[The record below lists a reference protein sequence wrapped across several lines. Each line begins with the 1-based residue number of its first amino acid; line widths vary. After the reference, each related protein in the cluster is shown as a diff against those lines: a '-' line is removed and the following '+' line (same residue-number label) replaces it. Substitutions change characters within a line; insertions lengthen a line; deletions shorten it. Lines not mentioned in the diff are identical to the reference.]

1 MSAIRRLPA
10 ALLIAVSW
18 TAGGCTQPASTP
30 TRERI
35 LINAEP
41 FELELANDDASRA
54 YGLMGRTEIPPY
66 GGMLFIFPDAD
77 IRSFWMGD
85 CLVDID
91 IIFLDPQGR
100 VTATHQ
106 MRAEPPRRAHETNDA
121 YRSRLAEYS
130 SVHPAQFA
138 IELAAGTLKELNLE
152 VEDKIA
158 LDLRRLKALAR

>member
-10 ALLIAVSW
+10 ALLIAVSS
-18 TAGGCTQPASTP
+18 TAGGCTKPTSTP

-54 YGLMGRTEIPPY
+54 YGLQGRTEIPPH

-77 IRSFWMGD
+77 IRSFWMED

-100 VTATHQ
+100 ITATHQ
-106 MRAEPPRRAHETNDA
+106 MRAEPPRRSDEAEAA
-121 YRSRLAEYS
+121 YRSRLPRYS

-138 IELAAGTLKELNLE
+138 IELAAGTLQQQNLE
-152 VEDKIA
+152 VEDKIE
-158 LDLRRLKALAR
+158 LDLRRLKALVR

>member
-1 MSAIRRLPA
+1 MSAILRLPA

-18 TAGGCTQPASTP
+18 AAGGCTKPASTP
-30 TRERI
+30 SRERI
-35 LINAEP
+35 LINTEP

-54 YGLMGRTEIPPY
+54 YGLQGRTEIPPH

-77 IRSFWMGD
+77 IRSFWMED

-91 IIFLDPQGR
+91 LIFLDPQGR
-100 VTATHQ
+100 ITATHQ
-106 MRAEPPRRAHETNDA
+106 MKAEPPRRADETKDA

-138 IELAAGTLKELNLE
+138 IELAAGTLQQLNLE

-158 LDLRRLKALAR
+158 LDLRRLKALVR

>member
-10 ALLIAVSW
+10 ALLIAVSA
-18 TAGGCTQPASTP
+18 TAGGCTKPASTP

-41 FELELANDDASRA
+41 FELELANDDATRT
-54 YGLMGRTEIPPY
+54 YGLMGRTQIPPN
-66 GGMLFIFPDAD
+66 GGMLFIYPDAN
-77 IRSFWMGD
+77 ILRFWMGD

-106 MRAEPPRRAHETNDA
+106 MKAEPPRRADETVAD
-121 YRSRLAEYS
+121 YRSRLATYS

-138 IELAAGTLKELNLE
+138 IELAAGSIQELNLE

>member
-1 MSAIRRLPA
+1 MSAIRQLPA
-10 ALLIAVSW
+10 ALLMAVTS
-18 TAGGCTQPASTP
+18 TAGGCTQPASSP

-41 FELELANDDASRA
+41 FELELANDDASRT
-54 YGLMGRTEIPPY
+54 YGLMGRTEIPPH
-66 GGMLFIFPDAD
+66 GGMLFIFPEAD

-106 MRAEPPRRAHETNDA
+106 MRAEPPRRADETKDA

-138 IELAAGTLKELNLE
+138 IELAAGSLQELTLE

-158 LDLRRLKALAR
+158 LDLRRLKALVR

>member
-54 YGLMGRTEIPPY
+54 YGL
-66 GGMLFIFPDAD
+66 
-77 IRSFWMGD
+77 MGD